1 MPSRPPLNLLLRR
14 PTPADY
20 AGITT
25 RLDDWWGRRQAPGIL
40 SRLWFEHFAGTSW
53 IAHALDGEL
62 AGYLVGFLSPGH
74 PADFVIVSAAV
85 APGLRRHGV
94 GRRLHEGAAADALE
108 HGAARLVEPAWPGD
122 PVATAFLRA
131 AGFVPEGLP
140 GTRRLYGVPAYPDQE
155 WGREDRAIFVRELAA
170 GD

>member
-14 PTPADY
+14 PTPTDY
-20 AGITT
+20 AVITT
-25 RLDDWWGRRQAPGIL
+25 ALDDWWGRRQVPGIL

-53 IAHALDGEL
+53 IAHALDG
-62 AGYLVGFLSPGH
+62 
-74 PADFVIVSAAV
+74 DFVIVSAAV

-122 PVATAFLRA
+122 PVAIAFLRA

-170 GD
+170 EG